1 MPGPAS
7 LVAGQNVDGGWP
19 YRNGSSSTEP
29 TVLALLALLAAGEL
43 SPAIGNRARTWL
55 MGAQRADGGWPP
67 RTNVDLSTWVT
78 SLVLLLPT
86 DMLGRSRDRGLQWLS
101 SRAGRETSWFERTR
115 EALIRGKVSEKRG
128 EGWPWFPETA
138 AWVTP
143 TCFGLLAAEKA
154 IRSRPDQM
162 WNERIAAA
170 REYLLKHRCRDGG
183 WNHGSTAALGYESD
197 SYPETT
203 GQALLAIHGERR
215 DTTISLSLDRARAHL
230 KSCRSLEASG
240 WLRLGL
246 IAHGEKMVD
255 TQRVQGHGH
264 GTIPEIAIAAIA
276 GAAAAGRNVFLQ
288 DV

>member
-1 MPGPAS
+1 MRGPAS

-19 YRNGSSSTEP
+19 YRTGSSCTEP

-43 SPAIGNRARTWL
+43 SPAIGNRARAWL
-55 MGAQRADGGWPP
+55 IGAQRADGGWPP
-67 RTNVDLSTWVT
+67 RTNVGLSTWVT
-78 SLVLLLPT
+78 SLVLLLPA
-86 DMLGRSRDRGLQWLS
+86 DMLGSSRDRGLRWLS
-101 SRAGRETSWFERTR
+101 ARAGRETSWFERTR

-154 IRSRPDQM
+154 VRSRSDQT

-170 REYLLKHRCRDGG
+170 REYLLKRRCRDAG

-203 GQALLAIHGERR
+203 GQALLALHGERR
-215 DTTISLSLDRARAHL
+215 DTMSPSLDRARAHL
-230 KSCRSLEASG
+230 RSCRSLEASG

-246 IAHGEKMVD
+246 IAFGETSVD
-255 TQRVQGHGH
+255 TQQMQGHGS
-264 GTIPEIAIAAIA
+264 IPEIAIAAIA
-276 GAAAAGRNVFLQ
+276 GAAAGGRNVFLQ
-288 DV
+288 DI